1 MTALDVKEKLS
12 RILDAVE
19 GMQIARRNLEK
30 AENLLTGIS
39 IDYSNERVTNSQVS
53 FDRIGD
59 QVDQLAELRQ
69 IFEEK
74 KKVASERMIEGIN
87 LLDLCT
93 SARGYEVLFDDAVVV
108 FLTEPEPE
116 AMRSCRGATSTGK
129 RGRRSRTRC
138 TTPSGSSCGSRR
150 KRWMRS
156 PRYVSKCQLMS
167 VICQ

>member
-87 LLDLCT
+87 LLELCT
-93 SARGYEVLFDDAVVV
+93 SARGYEVL
-108 FLTEPEPE
+108 
-116 AMRSCRGATSTGK
+116 
-129 RGRRSRTRC
+129 
-138 TTPSGSSCGSRR
+138 SRR
-150 KRWMRS
+150 YIHGEAWEKIEDEMHYSER
-156 PRYVSKCQLMS
+156 QLMR
-167 VICQ
+167 IQKEALDEIAAACQ